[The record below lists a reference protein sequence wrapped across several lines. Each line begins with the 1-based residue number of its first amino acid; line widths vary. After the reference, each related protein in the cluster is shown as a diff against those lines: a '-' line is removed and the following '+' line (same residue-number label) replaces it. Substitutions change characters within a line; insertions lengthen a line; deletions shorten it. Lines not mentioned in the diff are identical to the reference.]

1 MTMDAAAAEA
11 RIADLENKLRFPGY
25 GEKQLKEAL
34 AIEAREKLAAE
45 NRMEAAIR
53 AREAEKERMQQ
64 IQNEIIT
71 WVKSGKLLIE
81 CEGKKISSIKE
92 VGIPCPGCKKTVPD
106 SISWLLAWHEQISY
120 AGGDGIILQRG
131 GGIFSHLGLQCR
143 HCGEHVTIR
152 AQYQVLE

>member
-1 MTMDAAAAEA
+1 MDSAAAEQ
-11 RIADLENKLRFPGY
+11 RIADLESRLKYAGY
-25 GEKQLKEAL
+25 NDRARAQMIE
-34 AIEAREKLAAE
+34 IEAKEGLQAEKRA
-45 NRMEAAIR
+45 EAAIR
-53 AREAEKERMQQ
+53 AREAEKERMQL

-71 WVKSGKLLIE
+71 WVKSGKLVIE

-106 SISWLLAWHEQISY
+106 SISWLLAWHEQIQY